1 MGPFG
6 HKTNLNKVPNNP
18 NVFFAYTE
26 LDYKLITERYHEDY
40 QIIRKQPDFSKLP
53 VSQRRNHKELRIY
66 FELKENVNM
75 TCQKLWGA

>member
-40 QIIRKQPDFSKLP
+40 QIIRKELETFSKKLLNKQEIIIANKMDIPLTPP
-53 VSQRRNHKELRIY
+53 VANPLGA
-66 FELKENVNM
+66 LK
-75 TCQKLWGA
+75 K